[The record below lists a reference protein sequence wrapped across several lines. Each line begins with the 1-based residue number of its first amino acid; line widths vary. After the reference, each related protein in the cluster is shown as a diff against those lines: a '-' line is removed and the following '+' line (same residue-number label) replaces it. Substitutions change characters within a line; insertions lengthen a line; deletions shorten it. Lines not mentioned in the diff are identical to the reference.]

1 MLLEFAGFLLGMVH
15 ESPLQ
20 QHDAPFLALQQA
32 CAFLPLLVFFLQ
44 QDMAPLLQQFFMS
57 QQASALWLVF
67 CGGFRVS
74 PAAETAN
81 AAAQAKLINSTLTF
95 LIIVSPS
102 SKNRSRNSGR
112 MP

>member
-1 MLLEFAGFLLGMVH
+1 VFAGFFLLGMVH

-20 QHDAPFLALQQA
+20 QHDAPLFFLQQA

-44 QDMAPLLQQFFMS
+44 QDMAPVLQQFFMS

-74 PAAETAN
+74 PAAEMAN
-81 AAAQAKLINSTLTF
+81 APAQARLIKSILIF
-95 LIIVSPS
+95 LIIVAPK
-102 SKNRSRNSGR
+102 SKNCERNSGR

>member
-1 MLLEFAGFLLGMVH
+1 VLVFAGFLLGMVH

-44 QDMAPLLQQFFMS
+44 QDMAPLSQQFFMS

-67 CGGFRVS
+67 CGGLRVR
-74 PAAETAN
+74 PAAEMAN
-81 AAAQAKLINSTLTF
+81 AAAQAKLIKSTLIL
-95 LIIVSPS
+95 LIIVAPK
-102 SKNRSRNSGR
+102 SKNCGRNSGR